1 MSVRIVGIDCATE
14 DAKIGLALGEE
25 FGGRAVMTEVRI
37 CSAESRAATLIADWL
52 RREPKT
58 PTLLAIDA
66 PLGWPKDLAESLIE
80 HRAGASV
87 SVQPNRMFRRET
99 DRFVHAQ
106 LNKTPLEVGAD
117 RIARTAHA
125 ALVLLTDLRKQLD
138 IKLPLAW
145 GPDWEGTAAIE
156 VYPAATLLARKMT
169 ASGYKKK
176 KHHASER
183 ESLSLALSAHLQLPD
198 SCPAIVQSADALDA
212 AVCVLAGADFV
223 RGHAH
228 QPADRELAEKEG
240 WIWFASTSALPNM
253 AFHPTPD
260 LGSFAP
266 SARRG

>member
-1 MSVRIVGIDCATE
+1 MSVRIVGIDCATK
-14 DAKIGLALGEE
+14 DAKIGLAFGEE
-25 FGGRAVMTEVRI
+25 LGGRAVVTEVRV
-37 CSAESRAATLIADWL
+37 CSVESGAATLITEWL

-66 PLGWPKDLAESLIE
+66 PLGWPKDLAESLIK

-87 SVQPNRMFRRET
+87 SVQPNQMFRRET

-106 LNKTPLEVGAD
+106 LKKTPLEVGAD

-125 ALVLLTDLRKQLD
+125 ALVLLTDLRTQLD
-138 IKLPLAW
+138 IKIPLAW
-145 GPDWEGTAAIE
+145 SPDWEGTAAIE
-156 VYPAATLLARKMT
+156 VYPAATLLARNLT
-169 ASGYKKK
+169 ASGYKK

-183 ESLSLALSAHLQLPD
+183 EGLSLTLRAHLQLPD
-198 SCPAIVQSADALDA
+198 PCPAVVQSADALDA

-228 QPADRELAEKEG
+228 QPADRDLAEKEG

-253 AFHPTPD
+253 ELP
-260 LGSFAP
+260 G
-266 SARRG
+266 R